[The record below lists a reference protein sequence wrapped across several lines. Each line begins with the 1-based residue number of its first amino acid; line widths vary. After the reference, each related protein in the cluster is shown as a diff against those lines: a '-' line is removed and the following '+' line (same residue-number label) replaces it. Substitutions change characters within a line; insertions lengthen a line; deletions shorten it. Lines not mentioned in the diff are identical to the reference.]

1 MTIKLSNGVELI
13 GKMQNCYLM
22 AEFDYHM
29 IADQEDYLLFIAGL
43 YSRAGMQMST
53 YPKEL
58 FYNED
63 KSSSES
69 SVTEQEKDTVHT
81 KQEKV

>member
-1 MTIKLSNGVELI
+1 MKLNNGIELI

-22 AEFDYHM
+22 AEYDYHM
-29 IADQEDYLLFIAGL
+29 IPDKEDYLLFISGL

-63 KSSSES
+63 KSSSTS
-69 SVTEQEKDTVHT
+69 NATEQEKNTGST
-81 KQEKV
+81 

>member
-1 MTIKLSNGVELI
+1 MTMKLNNGIELI

-22 AEFDYHM
+22 AEYDYHM
-29 IADQEDYLLFIAGL
+29 IPDKEDYLLFISGL

-63 KSSSES
+63 KSSSTS
-69 SVTEQEKDTVHT
+69 NATEQEKNTGST
-81 KQEKV
+81 

>member
-1 MTIKLSNGVELI
+1 MKLSNGVELI

-22 AEFDYHM
+22 AEYDYHM
-29 IADQEDYLLFIAGL
+29 MPDKEDYLLFISGL

-63 KSSSES
+63 KSSSKGTA
-69 SVTEQEKDTVHT
+69 TEQEKDTGST
-81 KQEKV
+81 

>member
-1 MTIKLSNGVELI
+1 MKLNNGIELI
-13 GKMQNCYLM
+13 GKMQSCYLM
-22 AEFDYHM
+22 AEYDYHM
-29 IADQEDYLLFIAGL
+29 IPDKEDYLLFISGL

-63 KSSSES
+63 KSSSTS
-69 SVTEQEKDTVHT
+69 NATEQEKNTGST
-81 KQEKV
+81 

>member
-1 MTIKLSNGVELI
+1 MTLKLSNGVELI

-22 AEFDYHM
+22 AEYDYHM
-29 IADQEDYLLFIAGL
+29 IPDKDDYLLFVAAL

-69 SVTEQEKDTVHT
+69 TATEQEKDTDST
-81 KQEKV
+81 

>member
-1 MTIKLSNGVELI
+1 MKLNNGIELT

-22 AEFDYHM
+22 AEYDYHM
-29 IADQEDYLLFIAGL
+29 ITDREDYLLFISGL

-63 KSSSES
+63 KSSSKGNA
-69 SVTEQEKDTVHT
+69 TEQEKDASST
-81 KQEKV
+81 

>member
-1 MTIKLSNGVELI
+1 MTLKLSNGVELI

-22 AEFDYHM
+22 AEYDYYM
-29 IADQEDYLLFIAGL
+29 IPDKEDYLLFVSGL

-63 KSSSES
+63 KSSSKGTA
-69 SVTEQEKDTVHT
+69 TEQEKDTSST
-81 KQEKV
+81 

>member
-22 AEFDYHM
+22 AEYDYHM
-29 IADQEDYLLFIAGL
+29 IHDKEDYLLFVSGL

-63 KSSSES
+63 KSSSKGTA
-69 SVTEQEKDTVHT
+69 TEQEKDTSST
-81 KQEKV
+81 